1 MSVHIAVTIITM
13 ESIALAAIIM
23 TIIILMEMNTESAH
37 GFSLA
42 ENH

>member
-1 MSVHIAVTIITM
+1 MSAHIAAIIIM
-13 ESIALAAIIM
+13 KENIVLAAIIM

-37 GFSLA
+37 GYSLA